1 MAIIKTRTRV
11 DNNDNEGQVRPT
23 TEDVLCCCQC
33 LEEPC
38 RNPRRYLEHSLRATS
53 PHHLQVA
60 KHCNAI
66 SVKR

>member
-1 MAIIKTRTRV
+1 MAIIRTRKGV
-11 DNNDNEGQVRPT
+11 GNNDNKEQDNPT

-38 RNPRRYLEHSLRATS
+38 RNPRTYLEDSLRATS